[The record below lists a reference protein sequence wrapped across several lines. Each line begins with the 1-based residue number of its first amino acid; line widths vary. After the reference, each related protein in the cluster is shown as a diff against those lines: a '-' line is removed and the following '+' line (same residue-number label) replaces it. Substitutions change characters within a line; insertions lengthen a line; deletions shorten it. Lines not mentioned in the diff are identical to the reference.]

1 MLLLLVH
8 KLFQLNHNM
17 RRFLISLIL
26 SILLTI
32 FLYLGMDYDGLL
44 VKIYGFSVATVSSG
58 SMEPNLQVG
67 DVIIMKEF
75 ESYDVNDI
83 VTFNSNDECLVTHR
97 IIRKDGN
104 NFITKGDSN
113 NTKDTETVSIENV
126 EGKVICNSKIL
137 GWLYKHWIIA
147 VILIILLL
155 ILL

>member
-1 MLLLLVH
+1 
-8 KLFQLNHNM
+8 M